1 MHKATITA
9 LSQFSGENY
18 HEVEDDNL
26 LTFYAQI
33 VGVVQGVTAAGSSV
47 VSIAISQDNT

>member
-9 LSQFSGENY
+9 LSKISGENT
-18 HEVEDDNL
+18 HTVEDDNL
-26 LTFYAQI
+26 MTFYAQI

-47 VSIAISQDNT
+47 ISVVTSEEN

>member
-1 MHKATITA
+1 MHKATIVS
-9 LSQFSGENY
+9 LSKISGENY

-33 VGVVQGVTAAGSSV
+33 VGVVQGVTAAGSVVVSV
-47 VSIAISQDNT
+47 VTSQA

>member
-18 HEVEDDNL
+18 HEVESDNL
-26 LTFYAQI
+26 ITFYAQI

-47 VSIAISQDNT
+47 VSVVTSSED

>member
-9 LSQFSGENY
+9 LSQFGGENT
-18 HEVEDDNL
+18 HTIEDDNL

-33 VGVVQGVTAAGSSV
+33 VGAVQGITSAGSSV
-47 VSIAISQDNT
+47 ISIVTDKD